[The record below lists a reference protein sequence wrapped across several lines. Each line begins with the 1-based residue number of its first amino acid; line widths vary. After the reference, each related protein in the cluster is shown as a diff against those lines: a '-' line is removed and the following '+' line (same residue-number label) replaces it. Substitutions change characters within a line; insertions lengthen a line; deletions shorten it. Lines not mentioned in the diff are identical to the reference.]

1 MAAALDYKKTLR
13 ELYGPGTTP
22 SILTV
27 PPANYA
33 AVRGRGDPNREDGEY
48 KQAVGLLFAVSY
60 TIKTSRLGTE
70 VPPGYFNYVVPP
82 LEGLWWMEGG
92 HAGVDY
98 ANKEGFC
105 FISMIRLPEFATPG
119 VLEWAKARAAAKK
132 GLDTGKV
139 EFLRLEEGECCQ
151 CMHLGPFDDEP
162 ATMARME
169 AYAAEHGRRPDHSE
183 ARRHHEIYLSDP
195 RKCAPEK
202 LRTVLRVPVAPL

>member
-33 AVRGRGDPNREDGEY
+33 AVRGRGDPNREDGAY
-48 KQAVGLLFAVSY
+48 KQAGGAFAVSY
-60 TIKTSRLGTE
+60 TIKTSRLGAE

-92 HAGVDY
+92 RAGVDY

-105 FISMIRLPEFATPG
+105 FISMIRLPEFATPRG
-119 VLEWAKARAAAKK
+119 YWK
-132 GLDTGKV
+132 G
-139 EFLRLEEGECCQ
+139 
-151 CMHLGPFDDEP
+151 P
-162 ATMARME
+162 
-169 AYAAEHGRRPDHSE
+169 GRGRPPKRGWTPGRWSF
-183 ARRHHEIYLSDP
+183 
-195 RKCAPEK
+195 
-202 LRTVLRVPVAPL
+202 

>member
-60 TIKTSRLGTE
+60 TIKTSRLGAE

-92 HAGVDY
+92 
-98 ANKEGFC
+98 
-105 FISMIRLPEFATPG
+105 R
-119 VLEWAKARAAAKK
+119 ARCN
-132 GLDTGKV
+132 
-139 EFLRLEEGECCQ
+139 ERGERRMVCQ
-151 CMHLGPFDDEP
+151 
-162 ATMARME
+162 A
-169 AYAAEHGRRPDHSE
+169 
-183 ARRHHEIYLSDP
+183 
-195 RKCAPEK
+195 
-202 LRTVLRVPVAPL
+202 VPVFARGVF

>member
-33 AVRGRGDPNREDGEY
+33 AVRGRGDPNR
-48 KQAVGLLFAVSY
+48 
-60 TIKTSRLGTE
+60 
-70 VPPGYFNYVVPP
+70 
-82 LEGLWWMEGG
+82 
-92 HAGVDY
+92 
-98 ANKEGFC
+98 
-105 FISMIRLPEFATPG
+105 
-119 VLEWAKARAAAKK
+119 
-132 GLDTGKV
+132 
-139 EFLRLEEGECCQ
+139 EEGECCQ